1 MSIHLNRAQPYAL
14 GLFRVVIGFLFAC
27 HGAASLFGVLGGA
40 MGGGTVPTG
49 TWPGWYAA
57 VIQLVG
63 GTLVALGL
71 GTRAAAFVSSGSMA
85 YAYFKVHQPESLF
98 PLQNGGEASA
108 VFCWAFLLLV
118 FTGPGAVAV
127 DRLFSSRSGSVDKKD
142 EPAREQ
148 SPAVSV

>member
-1 MSIHLNRAQPYAL
+1 MSARLNRAQPYAL
-14 GLFRVVIGFLFAC
+14 GLFRAVIGFLFAC

-40 MGGGTVPTG
+40 MGGGTVPSG

-71 GTRAAAFVSSGSMA
+71 GTRIAALVASGSMA

-127 DRLFSSRSGSVDKKD
+127 DRLFSSRTGA
-142 EPAREQ
+142 AREDQ
-148 SPAVSV
+148 RPRENSPVVPV